1 MQNRDI
7 RTAALKA
14 GVKNWQ
20 IADKLGIHEGTFS
33 RKLRYELNSEE
44 KSKIINIIEELKGA

>member
-1 MQNRDI
+1 MCNKDI
-7 RTAALKA
+7 RDAAKRAEIKL
-14 GVKNWQ
+14 WQ
-20 IADKLGIHEGTFS
+20 IADKLNIRDSEFS

>member
-1 MQNRDI
+1 MQNREI

-20 IADKLGIHEGTFS
+20 IADKLGIHEGTLS